1 MKIPLR
7 WLREYVSVHL
17 PVAELVERL
26 TLAGLEVTS
35 IRLIGLPVPEG
46 LRLSPEQIGPVW
58 DDDKVLV
65 AEVLEVRKHPDADRL
80 HLVEL
85 NYGKGTITVVTGAT
99 NLKPGDRGLKV
110 ALALV
115 GAVLIDGYSEERVL
129 RQLKP
134 ARIRGVLSEGMVCS
148 ARELG
153 IADEHAG
160 ILILDPDAPV
170 GMPLAEYL
178 GDVVLEV
185 DVLPSMARCLSV
197 IGVAREVAALTG
209 EELRYPEV
217 PRVWPLP
224 DSRTER
230 VRVHIEDSS
239 LCGRYAAAVIEDVS
253 AGPSPSWMQ
262 IRLQLAGMRPINNL
276 VDITNYVMLEWGQP
290 LHAFDYDKLRDRAG
304 GQVPEIRVR
313 PARPGEILVTL
324 DGQSRALTP
333 EHLVIADLAGPIAL
347 AGVMGGQETEVTGET
362 RNVLLESANFH
373 AVSIR
378 RTARHF
384 DLPSEASL
392 RFSRGVHPDL
402 VEPAACRALQF
413 LLQLARGRTVSAFV
427 DAYPARPPDQRVRL
441 SLAYVERLVGT
452 AVPRDEIFRILQ
464 RLEFAVEQHE
474 NDTFTVTVPRHRLDI
489 QHGPADLVEEIV
501 RVYGYQRI
509 PPSLPDER
517 LPSYQTRRDWQLE
530 ERLRDALVALGC
542 QEVITYALTSAER
555 ERPLVGDQ
563 VEYVRL
569 LNPIHPDRSVLRRS
583 VLAGVLEVAAL
594 NLRQRARLRLFELG
608 LVYLPRP
615 QEKFPDER
623 RHLALL
629 LTGPRWPEFW
639 HSDGMLPMQDFF
651 DLKGVLEGLFQALH
665 LEGAEPGTASIRWQP
680 AQQPWLHPGRAAAL
694 VWWGPNVPQTPPHA
708 GRARS
713 SEGGSILLGYAG
725 QLHPGLQDFYQLGR
739 REVYVAELD
748 LELLLPGIPER
759 FACRPVSSFPPV
771 RQDLAIIVDENIL
784 ADEVRREILQ
794 AGAPLL
800 REVRLF
806 DVYRG
811 PNIPPG
817 KKSLAWTLTYQA
829 EDRTLSDKEVAKVH
843 QKIVA
848 RLEKVLGARLRA
860 P

>member
-7 WLREYVSVHL
+7 WLREYVTVHL

-26 TLAGLEVTS
+26 TLAGLEVTG
-35 IRLIGLPVPEG
+35 IRLVGLPVPEG
-46 LRLSPEQIGPVW
+46 LRLRPEQIGPVW

-115 GAVLIDGYSEERVL
+115 GAVLIDGYSEERML

-153 IADEHAG
+153 IADEHTG

-178 GDVVLEV
+178 GDVVLEL

-230 VRVHIEDSS
+230 VRVHIEDFS
-239 LCGRYAAAVIEDVS
+239 LCARYAAVVIEDVS
-253 AGPSPSWMQ
+253 VGPSPPWMQ

-304 GQVPEIRVR
+304 GQVPEISVR
-313 PARPGEILVTL
+313 PARPGEMLVTL
-324 DGQSRALTP
+324 DGHSRALMP

-373 AVSIR
+373 SVSIR

-402 VEPAACRALQF
+402 VEPAACRASQF
-413 LLQLARGRTVSAFV
+413 LLQLAPGRTVSAFV

-452 AVPRDEIFRILQ
+452 AIPRDEILRILQ
-464 RLEFAVEQHE
+464 RLEFAVEEQE
-474 NDTFTVTVPRHRLDI
+474 NDSLTVTVPRHRLDI

-594 NLRQRARLRLFELG
+594 NLRQLERLRLFELG

-615 QEKFPDER
+615 QKKFPDER

-639 HSDGMLPMQDFF
+639 HSDGALPMQDFF

-665 LEGAEPGTASIRWQP
+665 LEGPEPSTASIRWQP
-680 AQQPWLHPGRAAAL
+680 AQQPWLHPGRSAAL
-694 VWWGPNVPQTPPHA
+694 VWIGSSTQQSPSPA
-708 GRARS
+708 GRART
-713 SEGGSILLGYAG
+713 EGDSVLLGYAG
-725 QLHPGLQDFYQLGR
+725 QLHPALQDFYQLGR
-739 REVYVAELD
+739 REVYVAEID
-748 LELLLPGIPER
+748 LELLLPRIPER
-759 FACRPVSSFPPV
+759 FACRPVSPFPPV

-784 ADEVRREILQ
+784 ADDIRREILQ

-817 KKSLAWTLTYQA
+817 MRSLAWTLTYQA

-843 QKIVA
+843 QKIVT
-848 RLEKVLGARLRA
+848 RLEKVFGARLRA